1 MRVSY
6 SQVKKMARKG
16 SGSLLFVGCAY
27 ALTIRFTPP
36 LTWSLPLPTDRL
48 LDRSRHSKRYKDY
61 HLWMKS
67 KMVQRVE
74 AVGNTLLGP
83 VTPMHAPSST
93 KT

>member
-1 MRVSY
+1 MLTRIATKMRVSY

-61 HLWMKS
+61 HL
-67 KMVQRVE
+67 
-74 AVGNTLLGP
+74 LLGP
-83 VTPMHAPSST
+83 VTPMYAPSST